1 MALPPGHPCFH
12 LRRTA
17 EGRIVVKNITTDG
30 SVEVDSRSLESDDEW
45 ELKDRDIVS
54 IYGWKDSKKTELAYL
69 YGLDPESLELVRQS
83 PGWRGASVSAKG
95 VTKTFKRADG
105 DVVGVSNVS
114 FEIAPSTFVGVY
126 GASGIGKSVL
136 INSLVAPDGGRL
148 DSGEMLVDG
157 APGAGNPS
165 IAYLPQHLSFPLVLK
180 VKEIIRQGRVR
191 SGCSYERKKRILELC
206 HVEPSW
212 DDLRFKALSGGQQRR
227 LALAMAL
234 LDERVRLVVADE
246 PTTGFDIGTE
256 REVMRGLRRL
266 VRLENVTVVVVTHS
280 AFALPIFDKVLVL
293 SKTARSFGAGLC
305 VDSQWLP
312 EYFPEELRRIPQD
325 ADRLIALYEGR
336 VSPLLAVRNKFQ
348 SPYYHMPPAKIGVVR
363 KLHSFGRQ
371 CLSWTS
377 NCCKMALR
385 QKTFV
390 CFVILSILCV
400 LMIQQGTCCSR
411 RSNEVF
417 LSFMVLCAPW
427 LCATYTAMFGSEILN
442 WFSWE
447 KLSGGSTRSF
457 CVGILGGLMLP
468 YLCISLIF
476 TAGLLFSPNMERV
489 VDEAYV
495 ALSKLKAEKCISR
508 YFTTEDKRAY
518 DARMQDGDWKKCHP
532 FWADPPQTRV
542 GKVEL
547 GCADSQGKCYCR
559 DFAAVNRKEA
569 NASLSRVPWRLAV
582 DQWAL
587 LTLICLIGGTMG
599 LAAIALF
606 RDAKTAALLI
616 VMLFIG
622 FIMLSRVCV
631 EPSGCMLALKYS
643 VAGKLEAT
651 DARWVPLTYLSYFG
665 IGRYAYNV
673 LAYPICGAY
682 LYDWLPLLGWAVI
695 SMSIAL
701 RRFANQMQNWRA
713 FDR

>member
-1 MALPPGHPCFH
+1 MFTRRIAQNSFEVQELEGLGQVLWDAAGESFPPEHPCFH

-17 EGRIVVKNITTDG
+17 EGCVVVKNITTDV
-30 SVEVDSRSLESDDEW
+30 SVEVDSRSIEPGAEW
-45 ELKDRDIVS
+45 ELMDCDIVS
-54 IYGWKDSKKTELAYL
+54 IYGWKDFKKTELAYL
-69 YGLDPESLELVRQS
+69 YGLDPESQELIRQG
-83 PGWRGASVSAKG
+83 PDWRGASVSAKG
-95 VTKTFKRADG
+95 VTKTFTRADG
-105 DVVGVSNVS
+105 DVVGVSSVS

-136 INSLVAPDGGRL
+136 INSLVAPDGGSL

-165 IAYLPQHLSFPLVLK
+165 IAYLPQHLSFPPVLK

-191 SGCSYERKKRILELC
+191 SGCNHERKKRILKLC

-293 SKTARSFGAGLC
+293 SKTARNSGAGLC

-336 VSPLLAVRNKFQ
+336 VSPLMAVRNKFQ
-348 SPYYHMPPAKIGVVR
+348 SPYYHMPPAKRGVVR

-390 CFVILSILCV
+390 SFVILSIL
-400 LMIQQGTCCSR
+400 
-411 RSNEVF
+411 
-417 LSFMVLCAPW
+417 
-427 LCATYTAMFGSEILN
+427 
-442 WFSWE
+442 
-447 KLSGGSTRSF
+447 
-457 CVGILGGLMLP
+457 
-468 YLCISLIF
+468 
-476 TAGLLFSPNMERV
+476 
-489 VDEAYV
+489 
-495 ALSKLKAEKCISR
+495 
-508 YFTTEDKRAY
+508 
-518 DARMQDGDWKKCHP
+518 
-532 FWADPPQTRV
+532 
-542 GKVEL
+542 
-547 GCADSQGKCYCR
+547 
-559 DFAAVNRKEA
+559 
-569 NASLSRVPWRLAV
+569 
-582 DQWAL
+582 
-587 LTLICLIGGTMG
+587 
-599 LAAIALF
+599 
-606 RDAKTAALLI
+606 
-616 VMLFIG
+616 
-622 FIMLSRVCV
+622 
-631 EPSGCMLALKYS
+631 
-643 VAGKLEAT
+643 
-651 DARWVPLTYLSYFG
+651 
-665 IGRYAYNV
+665 
-673 LAYPICGAY
+673 
-682 LYDWLPLLGWAVI
+682 
-695 SMSIAL
+695 
-701 RRFANQMQNWRA
+701 
-713 FDR
+713 